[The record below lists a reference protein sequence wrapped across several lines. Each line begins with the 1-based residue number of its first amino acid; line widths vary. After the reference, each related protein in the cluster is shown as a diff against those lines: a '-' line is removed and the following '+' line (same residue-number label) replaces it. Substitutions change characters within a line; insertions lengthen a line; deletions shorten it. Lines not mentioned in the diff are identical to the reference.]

1 VAALSMKKL
10 EKYMQ
15 NQGKGQ
21 FTFDVFKAAYDA
33 DPRLKELVVNFDNT
47 KIELKQSE
55 VDDVT
60 GAAADGAAATAADA
74 TAVTNMAKSATDVGA
89 KL

>member
-1 VAALSMKKL
+1 
-10 EKYMQ
+10 MQ

-21 FTFDVFKAAYDA
+21 FTFDVFKAAYDS
-33 DPRLKELVVNFDNT
+33 DPRLKALVTNFDKE

-55 VDDVT
+55 MDDVD
-60 GAAADGAAATAADA
+60 AAATDGAAATAADA
-74 TAVTNMAKSATDVGA
+74 NAVSNMAKSATDVGA

>member
-1 VAALSMKKL
+1 MKKL
-10 EKYMQ
+10 DKYMQ

-47 KIELKQSE
+47 KIELKQSD
-55 VDDVT
+55 VDDVA

>member
-1 VAALSMKKL
+1 MKKL
-10 EKYMQ
+10 DKYMQ

-33 DPRLKELVVNFDNT
+33 DPRLKELVVNFDKD

-55 VDDVT
+55 VDDVA
-60 GAAADGAAATAADA
+60 GAVAANANTVGD
-74 TAVTNMAKSATDVGA
+74 MAKRATDLSSA
-89 KL
+89 L

>member
-1 VAALSMKKL
+1 MKKL
-10 EKYMQ
+10 DKYMQ
-15 NQGKGQ
+15 NQGNGQ
-21 FTFDVFKAAYDA
+21 FDFEVFKQAYDS
-33 DPRLKELVVNFDNT
+33 DPRLKQLVTNFDKD

-55 VDDVT
+55 MDDVA

-74 TAVTNMAKSATDVGA
+74 NSVADMAKSATDLGS